1 VSKLHTLRLLF
12 QMPNTKIPD
21 NWLDCPKIATEPIE
35 GIVVPLKVPLSSKYR
50 YPKEKEW
57 CWSKALE
64 HYPDIGL
71 GNFEKIRCLDLRFS
85 G

>member
-1 VSKLHTLRLLF
+1 MNRPRTLSVLF

-21 NWLDCPKIATEPIE
+21 NWLDCPQITNEAIE
-35 GIVVPLKVPLSSKYR
+35 GVVPLKVPLSSKYR
-50 YPKEKEW
+50 YAKEKEW

-71 GNFEKIRCLDLRFS
+71 GILKKYNVLGFAF
-85 G
+85 